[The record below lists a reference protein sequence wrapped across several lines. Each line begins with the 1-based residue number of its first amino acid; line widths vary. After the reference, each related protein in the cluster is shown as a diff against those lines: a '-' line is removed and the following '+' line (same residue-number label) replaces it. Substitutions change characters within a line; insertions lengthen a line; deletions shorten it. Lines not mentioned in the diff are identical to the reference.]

1 MSFRSLRIL
10 VKTSVP
16 ALVLGLAL
24 AGPGAAS
31 AAGSRLVIPKL
42 GVDVPVAKR
51 LSDGPQIYYRDV
63 DTIGIAGHRTTY
75 TRPFRA
81 LPRLR
86 RGDLIRL
93 DRRVFRVK
101 RTAVI
106 RPWEVWVLRHRGL
119 VLSACHP
126 AGSAAFRFV
135 VVASPVRS

>member
-1 MSFRSLRIL
+1 VSFRSLRTL
-10 VKTSVP
+10 ARTVFPVV
-16 ALVLGLAL
+16 VLGLAL

-42 GVDVPVAKR
+42 GLDVAVAR
-51 LSDGPQIYYRDV
+51 QLNEGPKLYYRDV

-75 TRPFRA
+75 TRPFHN
-81 LPRLR
+81 LPNLR

-93 DRRVFRVK
+93 DDRVFRVSK
-101 RTAVI
+101 TAVV

-135 VVASPVRS
+135 VVAAPARL

>member
-1 MSFRSLRIL
+1 MSFRSLRTL
-10 VKTSVP
+10 AKTSVP
-16 ALVLGLAL
+16 AVVLGLAL

-31 AAGSRLVIPKL
+31 GSRLVIPRL
-42 GVDVPVAKR
+42 HLDVPVAKG
-51 LSDGPQIYYRDV
+51 LHQGPQVYYRDA

-75 TRPFRA
+75 TKPFRR

-86 RGDLIRL
+86 RGDLIRF
-93 DRRVFRVK
+93 DRRLFRVSK
-101 RTAVI
+101 TAVI

-135 VVASPVRS
+135 VVAAPVRS

>member
-1 MSFRSLRIL
+1 VSFRSLRTL
-10 VKTSVP
+10 ARTAGPVV
-16 ALVLGLAL
+16 VLGLAL

-51 LSDGPQIYYRDV
+51 LNEGPQIYYRDV

-75 TRPFRA
+75 TRPFRD

-86 RGDLIRL
+86 RGDVIRL
-93 DRRVFRVK
+93 DRRVFRVSK
-101 RTAVI
+101 TAVI
-106 RPWEVWVLRHRGL
+106 RPWEVWVLRHRGI

-135 VVASPVRS
+135 VVASPIRS

>member
-1 MSFRSLRIL
+1 MSFRLL
-10 VKTSVP
+10 DKTSVT
-16 ALVLGLAL
+16 AVVLGLAL

-42 GVDVPVAKR
+42 GLDVAVAKQ
-51 LSDGPQIYYRDV
+51 LNEGPQQYYRDV

-75 TRPFRA
+75 TRPFHN
-81 LPRLR
+81 LPNLR
-86 RGDLIRL
+86 RGDVIRL
-93 DRRVFRVK
+93 DNRVYRVSK
-101 RTAVI
+101 TAVI

-135 VVASPVRS
+135 VVAAPVRS